1 MSAEADDGSARDEGE
16 PVSHPTANRLVTV
29 LDADGTILV
38 VDDEDA
44 MRELVALR
52 LRLIGREV
60 VTARSVDEAIDL
72 YERQPFA
79 AVLSDA
85 LMPGA
90 TGLDLL
96 AYVRQRQPLLPYILM
111 SADVD
116 NVLEHDALAAGATAV
131 FAKSVLLQVLPD
143 IFVTGLHVAAA

>member
-1 MSAEADDGSARDEGE
+1 MD
-16 PVSHPTANRLVTV
+16 HPTADGISAV
-29 LDADGTILV
+29 LDADAPILV

-44 MRELVALR
+44 MRHLVAQR
-52 LRLIGREV
+52 LRVLGHEV
-60 VTARSVDEAIDL
+60 VTARSVDESIDL
-72 YERQPFA
+72 LERQRLG

-85 LMPGA
+85 RMPGA

-96 AYVRQRQPLLPYILM
+96 AYVRQRRPRLPYVLM

-131 FAKSVLLQVLPD
+131 FEKTVLLEALHD
-143 IFVTGLHVAAA
+143 IFVAGAHDAAA